1 MIAAEHAPGAAAVV
15 GSAPADAGD
24 LAKSSSARLLQSR
37 LERLQEL
44 DGSALRGEWR
54 RLFRSEPPRI
64 SRDLLTRALAYRLQE
79 LEFGG
84 LPKWARQSLAGS
96 PAAANLV
103 EANDATSAKP
113 ALPRLKRGSRL
124 IREWHGRMHSVVV
137 LDGAFEF
144 EGKRYRSLTPIAR
157 EITGAHWSGPRIF
170 GLLRRRAGSNP
181 GASPAT
187 QDNAEEA
194 RGLAPPARAAPS
206 IEIQDDIA
214 GVEGEGDCR
223 SELQAGESAHG

>member
-1 MIAAEHAPGAAAVV
+1 MIAAEHAPGASAVV
-15 GSAPADAGD
+15 GSAPADAEA
-24 LAKSSSARLLQSR
+24 LATSSSTQLLQSR

-84 LPKWARQSLAGS
+84 LPKWARQRLAGS
-96 PAAANLV
+96 PAAADSV
-103 EANDATSAKP
+103 EANGVTSAKP
-113 ALPRLKRGSRL
+113 APPRLKPGSRL

-137 LDGAFEF
+137 LEGAFEF
-144 EGKRYRSLTPIAR
+144 EGKRYRSLTQIAR
-157 EITGAHWSGPRIF
+157 EITGAHWSGPRFF
-170 GLLRRRAGSNP
+170 GLLKRRAGSDP
-181 GASPAT
+181 GASLT
-187 QDNAEEA
+187 QDTGEEA

-206 IEIQDDIA
+206 VETQDDFA

-223 SELQAGESAHG
+223 SELQAGESAHA